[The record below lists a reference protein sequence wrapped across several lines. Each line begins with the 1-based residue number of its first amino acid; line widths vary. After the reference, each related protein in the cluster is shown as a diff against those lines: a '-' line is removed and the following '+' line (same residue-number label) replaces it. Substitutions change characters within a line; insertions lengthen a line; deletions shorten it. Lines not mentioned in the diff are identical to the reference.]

1 MEENEVMLL
10 KNSKMYVTRVGRW
23 MNVFSI
29 LSVIVMLLLAAGG
42 IVMLFVSNMLD
53 ESTPYYVDNI
63 LGLAGVGVIIG
74 AGAIIP
80 AVVYMRRAV
89 RMAKQVKVSQELYP
103 IVNFLRENRKLWH
116 YLSVVLILVVIA
128 AAIGLLLSAIYLLPM
143 VQGM

>member
-53 ESTPYYVDNI
+53 EATPYYLDNI

-74 AGAIIP
+74 AGAIIL

-103 IVNFLRENRKLWH
+103 IVNFLRENQKLWH
-116 YLSVVLILVVIA
+116 YLSVVLIIVVIA

>member
-29 LSVIVMLLLAAGG
+29 LSVIVML
-42 IVMLFVSNMLD
+42 FVSNMLD
-53 ESTPYYVDNI
+53 ESTPYYLDNI

>member
-53 ESTPYYVDNI
+53 ESTPYYLDNI
-63 LGLAGVGVIIG
+63 LGLTGVGVIIG

-89 RMAKQVKVSQELYP
+89 RSEIILQFFIHRLGIPEQNAANERF
-103 IVNFLRENRKLWH
+103 N
-116 YLSVVLILVVIA
+116 LITA
-128 AAIGLLLSAIYLLPM
+128 
-143 VQGM
+143 

>member
-53 ESTPYYVDNI
+53 ESTPYYLDNI

-74 AGAIIP
+74 AGAIIA